1 MQDLLHTRRKRSCLP
16 LRICSVVAA
25 GCAVLS
31 GFIAAANLFTIDTKP
46 ERVIAT
52 TSFCEVFG
60 LPVSL
65 LTVNERK

>member
-1 MQDLLHTRRKRSCLP
+1 MQDPLHTRRKRSYLP

-31 GFIAAANLFTIDTKP
+31 SYIVAANLLTIDTKP
-46 ERVIAT
+46 DRVFVT
-52 TSFCEVFG
+52 TLSCEVFG

>member
-1 MQDLLHTRRKRSCLP
+1 MQDLLHTRRKRSYLP

-31 GFIAAANLFTIDTKP
+31 SFIAAANLFTIDTKP
-46 ERVIAT
+46 DRVVAT
-52 TSFCEVFG
+52 TSHCEVFG

>member
-1 MQDLLHTRRKRSCLP
+1 MQDPLHTRRKRSYLP

-31 GFIAAANLFTIDTKP
+31 SFIAAANLFTIDTKP
-46 ERVIAT
+46 DRVVVT
-52 TSFCEVFG
+52 TLPCEVFG

>member
-1 MQDLLHTRRKRSCLP
+1 MQDSLHTRRKRSYLP

-25 GCAVLS
+25 SCAVLS
-31 GFIAAANLFTIDTKP
+31 SFIAAANLFTIDTKP
-46 ERVIAT
+46 DRVVVI
-52 TSFCEVFG
+52 TSLCEVFG

>member
-1 MQDLLHTRRKRSCLP
+1 MQDPIHIRRKRSYLS

-31 GFIAAANLFTIDTKP
+31 SFIAAANLLTIDTKP
-46 ERVIAT
+46 YRVVVT
-52 TSFCEVFG
+52 TSHREVFG
-60 LPVSL
+60 LPASL

>member
-1 MQDLLHTRRKRSCLP
+1 MQDPLHTRRKRSYLP

-31 GFIAAANLFTIDTKP
+31 SFIAAANLFTIDTKLD
-46 ERVIAT
+46 RVVAT
-52 TSFCEVFG
+52 TSPCEVFG

>member
-46 ERVIAT
+46 ERVIAS

>member
-1 MQDLLHTRRKRSCLP
+1 MQDSIHIRRKRSYLS

-31 GFIAAANLFTIDTKP
+31 SFIAAANLFTNDTKP
-46 ERVIAT
+46 DRVVVI
-52 TSFCEVFG
+52 TSLCEVFG
-60 LPVSL
+60 LPASL